1 MAQKTE
7 GKEKYKS
14 ISQMNIDAKILKKI
28 LPNRIQHI
36 TVKIIH
42 CDGYGAD
49 IKCTAKVSGF

>member
-1 MAQKTE
+1 
-7 GKEKYKS
+7 
-14 ISQMNIDAKILKKI
+14 MNIDAKILKKI